1 MRRAVIIIA
10 LVSLCLVQ
18 NLTGVTSWTVSS
30 YFITHKAPVSQRKSQ
45 STGSSPSTTMSLQHR
60 HQHSKSV
67 SSQTSSSLK
76 TESSVALDATREGSG
91 DGGERRRRQRQISVA
106 AILASCFLNLLG
118 FTMASPIT
126 PALSLGYVGGTFV
139 LASTV
144 KTESVGNGQFV
155 GSSEEFD

>member
-30 YFITHKAPVSQRKSQ
+30 YFITHRAPVSQRKSQ

-60 HQHSKSV
+60 HQHSKSA
-67 SSQTSSSLK
+67 SSKTSTSLK
-76 TESSVALDATREGSG
+76 AETLLGATSGAAATTRE
-91 DGGERRRRQRQISVA
+91 GERRRRQRQISVA

-126 PALSLGYVGGTFV
+126 PALGKHFALDMGASFGSLTSAYPLGMLVGLLFWP
-139 LASTV
+139 
-144 KTESVGNGQFV
+144 
-155 GSSEEFD
+155 